1 VQLRL
6 CHFPTK
12 KKCDTVR
19 SDSPFFN
26 MPSAIPELSDLGPK
40 LEGDGLHSLREEVS
54 KLLDRRTLA
63 FPGTC
68 SPSFRK

>member
-1 VQLRL
+1 
-6 CHFPTK
+6 
-12 KKCDTVR
+12 
-19 SDSPFFN
+19 